1 MEGRPAP
8 RVHSTVWSGL
18 RRSPLLPWVLLFL
31 FVSLLV
37 TQRSLTNP
45 MARIAALRAATD
57 GGTLHID
64 RYKDWTIDWALSPN
78 GHYYQN
84 KAPGSIFLGLP
95 IFAIT
100 DLLERHTV
108 ANQRDAA
115 GRLPEPGYLTNTLLV
130 LTVQL
135 LPFSLVVLLVGRELA
150 ARGVSRTAQHVF
162 ALGALFGNTASMLMN
177 SYFGHGLAA
186 VLFLATFLFWL
197 QRRWALAGLCLSWCV
212 LTEYGALFVLPA
224 FVVATLFR
232 ERDLRWATPVVL
244 AAVPAIAIWC
254 WYHTV
259 TFGSPFSIASVY
271 TNPKEIYQVPERHN
285 LWGTFSFLPYP
296 EFVGAL
302 VFGPSRGIL
311 FTQPWVLVL
320 IGCTVVVRRHRE
332 LLSASLLAVLTLAAL
347 LWMNGGFG
355 GWHAGWTIG
364 PRYLSLAFPALAALM
379 ALLWDRIPLYARIA
393 LATGLAVSL
402 TFRWLILPF
411 PVIMPVKPLWPYA
424 WELFGRSRT
433 LAPYAYLVIA
443 TLAAAATTW
452 FVLRSRRN
460 DTDSWPMHVAAMNPQ
475 ER

>member
-1 MEGRPAP
+1 MEGRSAP
-8 RVHSTVWSGL
+8 HVRSLWQEI

-37 TQRSLTNP
+37 TQRKLTNP

-64 RYKDWTIDWALSPN
+64 RYKDWTIDWALAPN

-95 IFAIT
+95 VFAVT
-100 DLLERHTV
+100 DLIERHTGSD
-108 ANQRDAA
+108 QRDAA
-115 GRLPEPGYLTNTLLV
+115 GRLPEPGYLTHIVLV
-130 LTVQL
+130 LAVQL
-135 LPFSLVVLLVGRELA
+135 LPFSLLVLLVGRELA
-150 ARGVSRTAQHVF
+150 ARGISRTAQHVF
-162 ALGALFGNTASMLMN
+162 ALAALFGNTASILMN

-197 QRRWALAGLCLSWCV
+197 QRRWALAGLCVSWCV
-212 LTEYGALFVLPA
+212 LTEYGALFILPA
-224 FVVATLFR
+224 FVMATMYR
-232 ERDLRWATPVVL
+232 ERNLRWATPVVL
-244 AAVPAIAIWC
+244 GALPATAIWC

-259 TFGSPFSIASVY
+259 AFGSPFSIASVY

-302 VFGPSRGIL
+302 LFGPSRGIL

-320 IGCTVVVRRHRE
+320 VGCTFFVRRHRE
-332 LLSASLLAVLTLAAL
+332 LFAAALFTVLALAAL
-347 LWMNGGFG
+347 VWLNGGFG

-364 PRYLSLAFPALAALM
+364 PRYLSLAFPALAFLL
-379 ALLWDRIPLYARIA
+379 ALLWDRMPRHARFALAAGLAIA
-393 LATGLAVSL
+393 LV
-402 TFRWLILPF
+402 FRLLILPF

-424 WELFGRSRT
+424 WQLFGRSKT
-433 LAPYAYLVIA
+433 LAPYAYLVVAALA
-443 TLAAAATTW
+443 TVVTTW
-452 FVLRSRRN
+452 VVLRTRRT
-460 DTDSWPMHVAAMNPQ
+460 DTQPLPLHMPTMNPQ

>member
-1 MEGRPAP
+1 MEGRSPQHVRAP
-8 RVHSTVWSGL
+8 LWHEL

-37 TQRSLTNP
+37 TQRNLTNP

-57 GGTLHID
+57 GRMLHID

-95 IFAIT
+95 VFAVT
-100 DLLERHTV
+100 DLVERHTG
-108 ANQRDAA
+108 ADRRDAA
-115 GRLPEPGYLTNTLLV
+115 GRLPEPGYLTHIALV

-135 LPFSLVVLLVGRELA
+135 LPFSLLVLLVGRELA
-150 ARGVSRTAQHVF
+150 ARGVSHTAQHVF
-162 ALGALFGNTASMLMN
+162 ALAALFGNTASILMN

-186 VLFLATFLFWL
+186 VLFLAAFLFWL
-197 QRRWALAGLCLSWCV
+197 QRRWALAGLCVSWCV
-212 LTEYGALFVLPA
+212 LSEYGGLFVLPA
-224 FVVATLFR
+224 FVMATMYR
-232 ERDLRWATPVVL
+232 ERNLRWATPVVL
-244 AAVPAIAIWC
+244 GALPATAIWC

-302 VFGPSRGIL
+302 LFGPSRGIL
-311 FTQPWVLVL
+311 FTQPWVLML
-320 IGCTVVVRRHRE
+320 IGCTFFVRRHRE
-332 LLSASLLAVLTLAAL
+332 LVAAAL
-347 LWMNGGFG
+347 FSVLALAGLVWLNGGFG

-364 PRYLSLAFPALAALM
+364 PRYLSLAFPALALLV
-379 ALLWDRIPLYARIA
+379 ALLWDRLPRYARVS
-393 LATGLAVSL
+393 LASGLAVSL
-402 TFRWLILPF
+402 VFRWLILPF

-424 WELFGRSRT
+424 WQLFGRSNT
-433 LAPYAYLVIA
+433 LAPYAYLVVSA
-443 TLAAAATTW
+443 LAAALTTW
-452 FVLRSRRN
+452 VVLRTRRS
-460 DTDSWPMHVAAMNPQ
+460 DSPPVPLHMATMRPQ